1 MIRFLTVTTKADR
14 ISALIRSIGFTQR
27 ATADEWVRTTGLTR
41 QQAFTLGYIEE
52 NQHRGVIARELAEM
66 SGTTAASVTSLLQG
80 LEERGFITRMP
91 SPEDSRVKL
100 ITVTAEGSRLIDG
113 FDDEMTAAT
122 VQLFATL
129 SAEEQDQ
136 LIGLLERITESAD
149 APIIQPP
156 DRKRRTR

>member
-1 MIRFLTVTTKADR
+1 MTTKADR
-14 ISALIRSIGFTQR
+14 ISALIRSIGFAQR

-80 LEERGFITRMP
+80 LEERGFISRMP

-122 VQLFATL
+122 VQLFAAL